1 MDGLLGL
8 GVVDTPEPP
17 AQTPPSKSAMNQGP
31 LPSPVPHTNLRL
43 NEIVFIAPV
52 PPVEQLSR
60 WAVPKSQQQPALA
73 RLPST
78 ISYSPWAAV
87 PIGSPMPLLFR

>member
-8 GVVDTPEPP
+8 AVVDTPAPP

-31 LPSPVPHTNLRL
+31 FPSPVPHTNLL
-43 NEIVFIAPV
+43 PKEMVFIAPV

-60 WAVPKSQQQPALA
+60 WALPKSQQQPALA

-78 ISYSPWAAV
+78 ISYSPWASV
-87 PIGSPMPLLFR
+87 PIGNPTALLFR